1 MKRVAIVALLVVAA
15 ASCQRQVQVG
25 SPPPEPVPGAPGAAN
40 PTEAVQKFMT
50 AVKIQDLDALSL
62 VWGTTSGPARST
74 MKREEWEMREVT
86 IIGCLKHESYT
97 IKSEGPAAGGERV
110 HAVELKFQDLTPT
123 TNFTTT
129 RDGNGRWYVKAVE
142 MDPVRQ
148 VCARR
153 A

>member
-1 MKRVAIVALLVVAA
+1 VKRVAIVALLVVAA
-15 ASCQRQVQVG
+15 SCQRQVSVG
-25 SPPPEPVPGAPGAAN
+25 SPPPAAVPGAPGAAS
-40 PTEAVQKFMT
+40 PMEAVQKFMA

-62 VWGTTSGPARST
+62 VWGTTSGPVRST

-86 IIGCLKHESYT
+86 IIGCLKHESYA

-110 HAVELKFQDLTPT
+110 LAVELKFQDLTPT

-129 RDGNGRWYVKAVE
+129 RDGNGRWYVMAVE